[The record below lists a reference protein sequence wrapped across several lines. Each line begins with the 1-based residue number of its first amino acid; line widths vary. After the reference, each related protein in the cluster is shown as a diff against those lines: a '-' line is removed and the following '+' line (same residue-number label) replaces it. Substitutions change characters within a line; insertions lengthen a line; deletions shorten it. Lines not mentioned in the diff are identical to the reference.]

1 MQILIIQDLFNL
13 FAKGGVVA
21 GDVTAPNQVVLLSR
35 ESNLVLTTQNILY
48 EKVFQANVY

>member
-1 MQILIIQDLFNL
+1 MKILIIQDLFNL

-21 GDVTAPNQVVLLSR
+21 GDVTASTQVVLLR